1 MIRSIRYYSY
11 HCSAQYNCLIRMR
24 SYLKYISLLV
34 PLAVLLSLPCATKRQ
49 IKQSTTTQ
57 ETHMTANKG
66 EGAKLCTSSF
76 VDENQI
82 QYSIKQKVSDSPLV
96 ALASAE
102 SAIPLLSVIREKID
116 FRNLS
121 QKKPT
126 IPLFLLYSK
135 LIIYF

>member
-1 MIRSIRYYSY
+1 
-11 HCSAQYNCLIRMR
+11 MR

-34 PLAVLLSLPCATKRQ
+34 PLAILLSLPCATKRQ
-49 IKQSTTTQ
+49 IKQNTVGQ
-57 ETHMTANKG
+57 DTHMTVNKG
-66 EGAKLCTSSF
+66 ESAKLCTSSF
-76 VDENQI
+76 VDKNQI
-82 QYSIKQKVSDSPLV
+82 QYSFKQKVSDSPLV

-102 SAIPLLSVIREKID
+102 AAIPLFAVIKKKVD

-126 IPLFLLYSK
+126 IPLFLLYRK